1 MTLTFINYAI
11 QVSILTGIFYLAY
24 QFLFKN
30 QSAFV
35 LNRTYLISAV
45 ILSWIIPL
53 VNIPIEIVKEVSLPL
68 AIPDIIPEQRIAESS
83 NPIQEPFVT
92 PTGTSSSFSWWTIYW
107 IGTILIILKSVW
119 VLGKISLLRFRNTS
133 TKQNSYRIIVGQ
145 KMPSFSLFNWIFID
159 KDTILDKDREMVL
172 AHEIA
177 HAKQLHAIDLLFV
190 ELVSAVLW
198 FNPFLRLYKR
208 SLKECHEFLADRAVL
223 NQGFDFGTYANS
235 LQTDYFNTRNYK
247 LASYFKGSTLK
258 RRILMATKR
267 HTRYS
272 GIKHLIYIPIV
283 ALSILLFSFVP
294 DPAFM
299 NDNQGVQQA
308 NNQDAEYSTNIPSIN
323 PIRSEDLTRIAAYF
337 SKSRMHPIL
346 KIHRP
351 HNGVDYTAPLGTP
364 VIASGSGTIE
374 KVVINR
380 TRSGYGT
387 YILIRHGESLH
398 SFYGHLDEVL
408 VKEGQKIS
416 RGQVIGKVGTTGL
429 SMSPHLHFAIRGF
442 NTPIDP
448 LAFMRHYWV
457 EQDEMYIGDKSNY
470 SNLEN
475 GSFIEQFI
483 KKKRLTFDEEL
494 EFDVKGL
501 SIQLIKNT
509 YYLNARDTLNGKTY
523 AYELAQKGN
532 SLFLSIFYKH
542 QSCECDDTTL
552 DAFEVKRGKIV
563 GCKSGNHSIGITEKS
578 ITKPTLAKKI
588 PSNRWMVDPKDS
600 TKQVFVGAAR
610 LCYAELIKLNQE

>member
-68 AIPDIIPEQRIAESS
+68 VIPDILPVQSVAESS

-92 PTGTSSSFSWWTIYW
+92 PTDISSSFSWWTIYW

-119 VLGKISLLRFRNTS
+119 VIGKISLLRFRNSS
-133 TKQNSYRIIVGQ
+133 TKHYGYRIIEGQ
-145 KMPSFSLFNWIFID
+145 NMPSFSLFNWIFID
-159 KDTILDKDREMVL
+159 KDQSSDKDREMIL

-258 RRILMATKR
+258 RRILMATKT

-272 GIKHLIYIPIV
+272 GLKHLVYIPII

-294 DPAFM
+294 DPAFL
-299 NDNQGVQQA
+299 NDNQGVLQA
-308 NNQDAEYSTNIPSIN
+308 NTQDTEYSTNIPSIN
-323 PIRSEDLTRIAAYF
+323 PIRSEDLTRIAYYF
-337 SKSRMHPIL
+337 SKSRLHPIL
-346 KIHRP
+346 LINRP
-351 HNGVDYTAPLGTP
+351 HTGVDYNAPMGTP

-374 KVVINR
+374 KVVISR
-380 TRSGYGT
+380 LRRGYGT
-387 YILIRHGESLH
+387 SILIRHGESLH

-408 VKEGQKIS
+408 VKEGQKVS
-416 RGQVIGKVGTTGL
+416 RGQQIGKVGMTGL
-429 SMSPHLHFAIRGF
+429 AISPHVHFAIRGF

-448 LAFMRHYWV
+448 IAFMQHYWL

-470 SNLEN
+470 TSLIN
-475 GSFIEQFI
+475 GSFIEQYV
-483 KKKRLTFDEEL
+483 KKKRLTFDEEFD
-494 EFDVKGL
+494 FDVKGL
-501 SIQLIKNT
+501 TIQLIEKT
-509 YYLNARDTLNGKTY
+509 FYLNARDTLNGKIY

-532 SLFLSIFYKH
+532 SLFLSKFREYHSVRGSEVSNK
-542 QSCECDDTTL
+542 
-552 DAFEVKRGKIV
+552 AFKIKRGKI
-563 GCKSGNHSIGITEKS
+563 GGSISAEYSAGIPEKPLTNPIS
-578 ITKPTLAKKI
+578 TKKT
-588 PSNRWMVDPKDS
+588 PSHRWMVDPKDS
-600 TKQVFVGAAR
+600 TKQVFVGAFK
-610 LCYAELIKLNQE
+610 LYYAELIKLNRE